1 MAIYKATKLVT
12 HALIIGLLIVIIVML
27 TRSARSGFQAAQLT
41 TQPTGV
47 AAQSG
52 APTSLFDIKPS
63 LECTPGPS
71 ENAAYYTMGLTPG
84 GLCDDGVFI
93 KGQLRDYSIV
103 DGVGGSLLE
112 KS

>member
-27 TRSARSGFQAAQLT
+27 TRPSRSGFIASPLL
-41 TQPTGV
+41 TQPTGA
-47 AAQSG
+47 AAQPG
-52 APTSLFDIKPS
+52 APQSLFDIKPS

-71 ENAAYYTMGLTPG
+71 ENASYYTMGLTPG
-84 GLCDDGVFI
+84 GLCDDSGFV

-103 DGVGGSLLE
+103 DGIGGSLLE

>member
-27 TRSARSGFQAAQLT
+27 ARPSRSGYSASPLL

-47 AAQSG
+47 AAQDG
-52 APTSLFDIKPS
+52 PKSLFDIKPG
-63 LECTPGPS
+63 LDCTPGPS
-71 ENAAYYTMGLTPG
+71 ENASYYTMGLTPG
-84 GLCDDGVFI
+84 GLCDDSQFI

-103 DGVGGSLLE
+103 EGVGGSLLE

>member
-27 TRSARSGFQAAQLT
+27 ARPSRSGFTPSPLLTQA
-41 TQPTGV
+41 TGV
-47 AAQSG
+47 AAQDG
-52 APTSLFDIKPS
+52 PKSLFDIKPS
-63 LECTPGPS
+63 IDCTPGPA
-71 ENAAYYTMGLTPG
+71 ENASYYTMGLTPG
-84 GLCDDGVFI
+84 GLCDDSQFVR
-93 KGQLRDYSIV
+93 GQLRDYSIV